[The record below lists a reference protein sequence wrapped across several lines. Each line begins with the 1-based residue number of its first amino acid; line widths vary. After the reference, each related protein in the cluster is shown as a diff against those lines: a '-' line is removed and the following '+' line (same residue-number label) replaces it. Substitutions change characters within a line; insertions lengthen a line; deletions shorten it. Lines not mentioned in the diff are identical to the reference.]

1 MAKKKIEDVS
11 TEEVIEDVIDWV
23 EEVVEATEVIE
34 QVVETIPEDQL
45 PTATIVVDQVE
56 EKRQLLEYHLDRISQ
71 SWLEKDAVRAIFESL
86 FR

>member
-1 MAKKKIEDVS
+1 MAKKKIEEVS
-11 TEEVIEDVIDWV
+11 TEEVVENVIDWA
-23 EEVVEATEVIE
+23 EEVEVIE
-34 QVVETIPEDQL
+34 QVAEVIPEDQL

>member
-1 MAKKKIEDVS
+1 MAKKKIEEVS

-71 SWLEKDAVRAIFESL
+71 NWLEKDAVRAIFESL

>member
-1 MAKKKIEDVS
+1 MAKKKIEEVS
-11 TEEVIEDVIDWV
+11 TEEVV
-23 EEVVEATEVIE
+23 EEVVDVA
-34 QVVETIPEDQL
+34 ETIPEDQL

>member
-1 MAKKKIEDVS
+1 MAKKKIEEVS

>member
-1 MAKKKIEDVS
+1 MAKKKIEEVS
-11 TEEVIEDVIDWV
+11 TEEVV
-23 EEVVEATEVIE
+23 EEVEVIE
-34 QVVETIPEDQL
+34 QVAEVIPEDQL

>member
-1 MAKKKIEDVS
+1 MAKKKIEEVS
-11 TEEVIEDVIDWV
+11 TEEVIEDVTEQV
-23 EEVVEATEVIE
+23 EE
-34 QVVETIPEDQL
+34 VVETIPEDQL
-45 PTATIVVDQVE
+45 PTATIIVDQVE

>member
-1 MAKKKIEDVS
+1 MAKKKIEEVS
-11 TEEVIEDVIDWV
+11 N

-34 QVVETIPEDQL
+34 QIVETIPEDQL